1 MKRSTSRILTTHT
14 GSLPR
19 PDDLAQMVYEGAE
32 GRPVDQARFMARAAE
47 AVKDAV
53 RKQATAGIDIVSD
66 GEMSKVG
73 FANYVKDR
81 MTGFSGA
88 DKPFLA
94 LDLMEYPETA
104 SSLGAMPGIPHMRTP
119 ACTGPIAYTGQAAVA
134 QDITNLRAALAEVQ
148 VEDAFVPA
156 VSPGTV
162 VQITDNQFYPTRE
175 EFLVAVADALHEEY
189 IAIIEGGFD
198 LQVDACDL
206 AMEGHISYAN
216 KSLDEFRGYLRHQVD
231 AINRA
236 TRDIP
241 TGRIRLHLCW
251 GNYPGTHHRDR
262 ELKDLIDLV
271 VQVRAGAFTFEAA
284 NPRHAHEWK
293 VWRDVDLPTDTML
306 MPGVIDTCTNYI
318 EHPEVVADRIARF
331 ASVVG
336 PERVIAST
344 DCGFGTFV
352 GVSAVAPRVAYAKL
366 TALSEGA
373 ALASKQLFNLVATVS
388 AAR

>member
-1 MKRSTSRILTTHT
+1 MKRSESRILTTHT

-32 GRPVDQARFMARAAE
+32 GRPVDQDRFAARAAE
-47 AVKDAV
+47 AVREVV
-53 RKQATAGIDIVSD
+53 RKQADAGIDIVSD

-81 MTGFSGA
+81 MTGFGGA

-94 LDLMEYPETA
+94 QDLLEYPETA
-104 SSLGAMPGIPHMRTP
+104 GAVGQMPGVPHMRTP
-119 ACTGPIAYTGQAAVA
+119 ACTGPITYTGLAAA
-134 QDITNLRAALAEVQ
+134 TQDIANLRAALSEVD
-148 VEDAFVPA
+148 VADAFIPA

-162 VQITDNQFYPTRE
+162 VQITDNQYYPSRE
-175 EFLVAVADALHEEY
+175 EFLTAVAEALREEY
-189 IAIIEGGFD
+189 QAIVRGGFT

-206 AMEGHISYAN
+206 AMEGHITYAG
-216 KSLDEFRGYLRHQVD
+216 KSLEEFRAYLRHQVD

-236 TRDIP
+236 TQDIP
-241 TGRIRLHLCW
+241 TERIRLHVCW

-262 ELKDLIDLV
+262 ELKDFIDLV

-293 VWRDVDLPTDTML
+293 VWKDVDLPRDTIL
-306 MPGVIDTCTNYI
+306 IPGVIDTCTNYI
-318 EHPEVVADRIARF
+318 EHPEVVAERIARF
-331 ASVVG
+331 ASIVG
-336 PERVIAST
+336 PQNVIAST

-366 TALSEGA
+366 DALAQGA
-373 ALASKQLFNLVATVS
+373 AIASKQLFQLVA
-388 AAR
+388 AG

>member
-32 GRPVDQARFMARAAE
+32 GKPVDRAQFISRAGE
-47 AVKDAV
+47 AVKEAV
-53 RKQATAGIDIVSD
+53 HKQADAGIDIVSD

-81 MTGFSGA
+81 MTGFGGV

-94 LDLMEYPETA
+94 QDLIDYPEA
-104 SSLGAMPGIPHMRTP
+104 AVSMGQMPGVPHLRSP
-119 ACTGPIAYTGQAAVA
+119 ACTGPISYTGHAAVA
-134 QDITNLRAALAEVQ
+134 QDIANLRAALAEVH
-148 VEDAFVPA
+148 VEDAFIPA

-162 VQITDNQFYPTRE
+162 VQIADNQYYASRQ
-175 EFLVAVADALHEEY
+175 EFLMAVADALKEEY
-189 IAIIEGGFD
+189 QAIADSGFD

-206 AMEGHISYAN
+206 AMEGHISYAG
-216 KSLDEFRGYLRHQVD
+216 KTLDEFRVYLRRQVD
-231 AINRA
+231 AINHA
-236 TRDIP
+236 TQAIP
-241 TGRIRLHLCW
+241 TDKIRLHLCW

-271 VQVRAGAFTFEAA
+271 LQVRAGAFTFEAA

-293 VWRDVDLPTDTML
+293 VWKDVDLPKDTIL

-318 EHPEVVADRIARF
+318 EHPEVVAERIARF
-331 ASVVG
+331 ASIVG
-336 PERVIAST
+336 PENVIAST

-366 TALSEGA
+366 ATLAEGA
-373 ALASKQLFNLVATVS
+373 AIASKQLVHQTVAV
-388 AAR
+388 

>member
-1 MKRSTSRILTTHT
+1 MKRSTNRILTTHT

-19 PDDLAQMVYEGAE
+19 PDDLAQMVYDGAD
-32 GRPVDQARFMARAAE
+32 GRPVDAEQFMARAAE
-47 AVKDAV
+47 AVKEAV
-53 RKQATAGIDIVSD
+53 RLQAEAGIDIVSD

-81 MTGFSGA
+81 MTGFTGA

-94 LDLMEYPETA
+94 LDLLEYPEVG
-104 SSLGAMPGIPHMRTP
+104 GAMGHMPGVSHMRTP

-134 QDITNLRAALAEVQ
+134 RDIANLKAALADVS
-148 VEDAFVPA
+148 VEGAFIPA

-162 VQITDNQFYPTRE
+162 VQITDNQYYPSRE
-175 EFLVAVADALHEEY
+175 AFLLAVADALREEY
-189 IAIIEGGFD
+189 QAIVRGGFD

-206 AMEGHISYAN
+206 AMEGHITYAG
-216 KSLDEFRGYLRHQVD
+216 KPLDEFRAYLRHQVD

-236 TRDIP
+236 TEGIP
-241 TGRIRLHLCW
+241 TDRIRLHVCW

-262 ELKDLIDLV
+262 ELKDFIDLV

-284 NPRHAHEWK
+284 NPRHQHEWRIWK
-293 VWRDVDLPTDTML
+293 EVELPNDTL
-306 MPGVIDTCTNYI
+306 LIPGVIDTCTNYI
-318 EHPEVVADRIARF
+318 EHPEVVAERIARF
-331 ASVVG
+331 AGVVG
-336 PERVIAST
+336 PENVIAST

-366 TALSEGA
+366 AALAQGA
-373 ALASKQLFNLVATVS
+373 ALASQQLFHLTAAAVS
-388 AAR
+388 